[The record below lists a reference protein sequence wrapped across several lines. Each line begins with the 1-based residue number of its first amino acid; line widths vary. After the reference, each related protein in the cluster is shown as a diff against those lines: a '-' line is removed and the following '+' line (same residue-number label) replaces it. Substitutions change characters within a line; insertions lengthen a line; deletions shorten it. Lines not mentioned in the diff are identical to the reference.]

1 MAEVNPNATSAAT
14 PDAGNSAT
22 QGSIGAPPNP
32 PATGGESA
40 PAGTIAPPTATGAA
54 AASAESSP
62 SGGSALDEAAAGGA
76 PTFEEANAAIA
87 ESQALNDAA
96 ITLTEAGPQ
105 EQQGFM
111 HFIEQSD
118 LVGKS
123 LFGILVIM
131 SLISWYI
138 IIFKAASNFG
148 VRRRVSRFL
157 SRFWQSGSL
166 EVVAQQLQ
174 VYGVRD
180 PFSHLTQSAIQARD
194 HYTRVGAAKLE
205 DAGTESE
212 FVMRSMRKIMDEE
225 TARLESGLT
234 MLASIGS
241 TAPFVGL
248 FGTVWGVY
256 HALVAIGMGGG
267 ATIDR
272 IAGPVGEAL
281 IMTGLGLAV
290 AIPAVLGFNA
300 FVRRNRVLLARLDA
314 FAYDLHTVL
323 TTGQRVATGPQQ
335 PRSEPRQAA

>member
-1 MAEVNPNATSAAT
+1 MAEVNPNATGAAT
-14 PDAGNSAT
+14 PDAGNSAA
-22 QGSIGAPPNP
+22 QGSIGAPPNL
-32 PATGGESA
+32 PAPGGESA
-40 PAGTIAPPTATGAA
+40 PAGAIAPPAAPGLASEGEGAVA
-54 AASAESSP
+54 PDGDALGEASPGE
-62 SGGSALDEAAAGGA
+62 A

-96 ITLTEAGPQ
+96 ITLTESAPQ
-105 EQQGFM
+105 EPQGFM

-148 VRRRVSRFL
+148 SRRRINRFL
-157 SRFWQSGSL
+157 SGFWQSGSL
-166 EVVAQQLQ
+166 EAVAQQLQ
-174 VYGVRD
+174 VQGVRD
-180 PFSHLTQSAIQARD
+180 PFSHLTQTAVQARD
-194 HYTRVGAAKLE
+194 HHMRFGVAKLE
-205 DAGTESE
+205 DAGTESD
-212 FVMRSMRKIMDEE
+212 FVMRTMRKVIDEE

-290 AIPAVLGFNA
+290 AIPAVLAFNA
-300 FVRRNRVLLARLDA
+300 FVRRNRVVLARLDA
-314 FAYDLHTVL
+314 FAYDLFTVL
-323 TTGQRVATGPQQ
+323 TTGQRVSAAPQG
-335 PRSEPRQAA
+335 RTEPRQAA